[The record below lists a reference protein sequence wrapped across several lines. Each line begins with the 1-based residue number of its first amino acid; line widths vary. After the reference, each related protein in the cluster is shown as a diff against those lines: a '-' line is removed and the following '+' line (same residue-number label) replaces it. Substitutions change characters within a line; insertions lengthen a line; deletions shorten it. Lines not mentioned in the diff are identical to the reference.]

1 LTSNITFRFAG
12 DSTRLTRETKKVQSS
27 LKELKD
33 GAAAAFGGSAGS
45 LLKGAGIAAAAAVA
59 LDVVTKATTAYY
71 EDIKAQKLLAG
82 QIRNV
87 TGASDGMIAGLDDQI
102 QKLSLATAITDD
114 ALRPAYAQLVQST
127 GSTTEAMRQLT
138 LATNISAGTGKDLGA
153 VAISLGKA
161 YNGNEGALKK
171 LGITIKDTSNIT
183 GELEARYAGLAET
196 AASADPMGRMAIQ
209 MEQTQER
216 IGAAFAPLVEKFT
229 DWMASPAGV
238 ALLDVLVQV
247 ADILGATL
255 KVAMDILTP
264 FMPLLEFVFK
274 ILQLIIGVLQVAI
287 ERIGYWLG
295 EFAKL
300 EFVRGMLQPIMD
312 ALGWIVGIVNDALE
326 RMGLLKKETMETGPS
341 TADVV
346 SQALAA
352 RDKKDQAQRDKDLAD
367 RRKKSIDNAKKYAQD
382 MRKHLEESAK
392 GLMEVG
398 SKFKAALDFSFGLDD
413 KNNFSVEKFMEQ
425 TKKIVEAA
433 RKLPGQL
440 KKLRSQGASDEAIA
454 NILAQGPEKGSAI
467 AAGFLAQGGVKGYSE
482 ALTSLET
489 SGRQAAAISQST
501 NTYEI
506 NINKANMTAE
516 EIIKAIQQYE
526 RKTGKKVA
534 F

>member
-1 LTSNITFRFAG
+1 
-12 DSTRLTRETKKVQSS
+12 
-27 LKELKD
+27 
-33 GAAAAFGGSAGS
+33 
-45 LLKGAGIAAAAAVA
+45 
-59 LDVVTKATTAYY
+59 
-71 EDIKAQKLLAG
+71 
-82 QIRNV
+82 
-87 TGASDGMIAGLDDQI
+87 
-102 QKLSLATAITDD
+102 
-114 ALRPAYAQLVQST
+114 
-127 GSTTEAMRQLT
+127 
-138 LATNISAGTGKDLGA
+138 
-153 VAISLGKA
+153 
-161 YNGNEGALKK
+161 
-171 LGITIKDTSNIT
+171 
-183 GELEARYAGLAET
+183 
-196 AASADPMGRMAIQ
+196 
-209 MEQTQER
+209 
-216 IGAAFAPLVEKFT
+216 
-229 DWMASPAGV
+229 MASPAGV

-287 ERIGYWLG
+287 ERIGYWIG

-300 EFVRGMLQPIMD
+300 EWVKGMLKPIMD
-312 ALGWIVGIVNDALE
+312 AMSWIVGIVNDALE
-326 RMGLLKKETMETGPS
+326 RMGLLKKETTELGPS
-341 TADVV
+341 TANIVA
-346 SQALAA
+346 QALASREVKEA
-352 RDKKDQAQRDKDLAD
+352 EKREKDLAD

>member
-1 LTSNITFRFAG
+1 MTSNITFRFAG
-12 DSTRLTRETKKVQSS
+12 DSSRLTRETKKVESS
-27 LKELKD
+27 LKQLKA
-33 GAAAAFGGSAGS
+33 GAANALGGAAGG
-45 LLKGAGIAAAAAVA
+45 LLKGAGIAGAAMVA
-59 LDVVTKATTAYY
+59 LDAISQATKAYY

-183 GELEARYAGLAET
+183 GELEERYAGLAET

-229 DWMASPAGV
+229 EWMASPAGV

-247 ADILGATL
+247 ADILGQTL
-255 KVAMDILTP
+255 KVAMDILSP

-274 ILQLIIGVLQVAI
+274 ILQLIIGVLQIAI

-300 EFVRGMLQPIMD
+300 AWVRGMLQPIMD
-312 ALGWIVGIVNDALE
+312 AMGWIVGIVNDALE
-326 RMGLLKKETMETGPS
+326 RMGLLKKEVVEVGPS

-346 SQALAA
+346 AQALAVK
-352 RDKKDQAQRDKDLAD
+352 DKKQQEQNAKDLEE
-367 RRKKSIDNAKKYAQD
+367 RRKRALENAKKYGKE
-382 MRKHLEESAK
+382 MRQHLEDSAK
-392 GLMEVG
+392 GLMAVG
-398 SKFKAALDFSFGLDD
+398 EKFKSALDFSFGLNDQGG
-413 KNNFSVEKFMEQ
+413 FSVEKFMEQ
-425 TKKIVEAA
+425 TRKIVEAA
-433 RKLPGQL
+433 RKLPDQL
-440 KKLRSQGASDEAIA
+440 KRLRKQGASDEAIA

-467 AAGFLAQGGVKGYSE
+467 AEGFLAQGGVKGYSD
-482 ALTSLET
+482 ALTSLQT
-489 SGRQAAAISQST
+489 SGQRAGAVAQGT